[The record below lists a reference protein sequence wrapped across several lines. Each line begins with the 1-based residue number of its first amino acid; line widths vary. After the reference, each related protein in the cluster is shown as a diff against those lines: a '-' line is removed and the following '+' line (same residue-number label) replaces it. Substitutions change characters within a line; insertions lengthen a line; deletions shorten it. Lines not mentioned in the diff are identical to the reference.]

1 MADLED
7 LNYRSIS
14 EIDTDE
20 ALEHLRQIRLSRRTP
35 IKQSRTITKKSAPS
49 AKVSADQAAELL
61 ALLGGSND

>member
-35 IKQSRTITKKSAPS
+35 IKQSRTITKKSARS

>member
-7 LNYRSIS
+7 LGYRSIS
-14 EIDTDE
+14 EMSTDE

-35 IKQSRTITKKSAPS
+35 TKSSKVTTKKSAPS

-61 ALLGGSND
+61 ALLGGIND